1 MAAIAGFLKLDRSS
15 VSGLIDRAERRELVA
30 RRTSTE
36 DARVTIVDVTP
47 AGVELS
53 QKLADTVNARLEQL
67 LEGATEDERSGL
79 FRLAL
84 SISQRTPTD

>member
-1 MAAIAGFLKLDRSS
+1 VAAIAGFLKLDRSS

-79 FRLAL
+79 LRLAL